1 FFGAS
6 KTCFTPLFK
15 TLLQWLARRCRSSP
29 SHQTQLVVSGDPHRH
44 RRPQTGKGDRDSQQV
59 KKKVRDYTM
68 KEKPIQP
75 NAWTERTNTLFE
87 EVRDNGDWYVADSDS
102 EDVAES
108 MREEDDELDEEEED
122 PLCPQI
128 FFTAAEK
135 ASFRRPCR
143 SALVVKGL
151 GRNVPY
157 LPLARRLNFLW
168 AKHGN
173 IQISD
178 LKNGCYLVRFR
189 RQEDYEWAITGGPWM
204 LGDTYLTVHRWFR
217 GFDPWTTKV
226 TTTMVWL
233 ELPDLPIEFYNPVAV
248 KRIASR
254 IGKPFRVDRA
264 TEEGARGKFA
274 RVCVCGS
281 RSVKTAAS

>member
-1 FFGAS
+1 M
-6 KTCFTPLFK
+6 
-15 TLLQWLARRCRSSP
+15 ARRCRSSP

-59 KKKVRDYTM
+59 KKKVRAMDLNQATGLEDVEIADVMHEETQSGEPDQDYTM

-189 RQEDYEWAITGGPWM
+189 RQE
-204 LGDTYLTVHRWFR
+204 
-217 GFDPWTTKV
+217 
-226 TTTMVWL
+226 
-233 ELPDLPIEFYNPVAV
+233 
-248 KRIASR
+248 
-254 IGKPFRVDRA
+254 VDRA

>member
-1 FFGAS
+1 
-6 KTCFTPLFK
+6 
-15 TLLQWLARRCRSSP
+15 
-29 SHQTQLVVSGDPHRH
+29 
-44 RRPQTGKGDRDSQQV
+44 
-59 KKKVRDYTM
+59 
-68 KEKPIQP
+68 
-75 NAWTERTNTLFE
+75 
-87 EVRDNGDWYVADSDS
+87 
-102 EDVAES
+102 